1 VFVGIGNPVVKLQ
14 HYNWELSL

>member
-1 VFVGIGNPVVKLQ
+1 VFAGIGNPVVKLQ